1 MDADRWN
8 RVAGVLASALELPAD
23 DRAEFLTARCDGDPD
38 LHAEVIALLAEHA
51 EGESDEELFEFRA
64 GGAPA
69 SPGVRTRRSFGG
81 PVLRP
86 GDRFGGYEVIEPLGA
101 GGVGF
106 VHRAEQI
113 TPRRNVAL
121 KVLASTRDSSV
132 TLSRFRQESDALAR
146 LDHPG
151 IVRVFD
157 AGTCEFRGEE
167 VPYLAMEYHAG
178 GTLRERIES
187 GSGLSL
193 SERIELGAQLAEAV
207 QHAHSSGVIH
217 RDLKPE
223 NILFGRDGRPRVAD
237 FGLARWIDED
247 VERWTHTGELL
258 GTLRYMSPEQLGA
271 DGRPVDSRTDVYS
284 LGVILFE
291 LFTGSHPH
299 GARDTPPLE
308 AARGTRE
315 TTPPLIGKMVP
326 ACRGDLSI
334 IVAHALEKDRDR
346 RYATAAELAADLRRV
361 QRHEPITAR
370 RSSIW
375 YPIGRWVRR
384 HRGLA
389 SLTLLAAASVV
400 VAVGVIITSQR
411 RRLDERRDTI
421 VSLTKL
427 IGPNP
432 SASRELPYLEF
443 LGRLENEL
451 EVFIRNDP
459 VSAAAIHERLGVAY
473 WNLSQHERAAEH
485 LTRALSF
492 HREISP
498 ELDVSTLRVANILG
512 DILNGAG
519 RYEEAMAL
527 ADEWLTRTTKAW
539 GDGHEQ
545 TLRFA
550 TNLADARMGARLDRE
565 AEETYRKIYELACQH
580 LSRAHPDR
588 AEIAASHA
596 RASLRLGQLETAE
609 RLAREALA
617 LQLAAQGPT
626 NPATLWAR
634 VLVGEI
640 LIEQGRLSEA
650 DRELVEANQ
659 VIGTVTSPL
668 NRVNIEARFQL
679 ASLRERQNDR
689 STAAALLR
697 EVVRDAR
704 TVLPENHWR
713 RAAYEAAFARY
724 GESVSSP

>member
-1 MDADRWN
+1 MEAERWS
-8 RVAGVLASALELPAD
+8 RVARVLASALELPPDGRAD
-23 DRAEFLTARCDGDPD
+23 FLAAQCDGDPD
-38 LHAEVIALLAEHA
+38 LHAEVISLLAEHA
-51 EGESDEELFEFRA
+51 DGESDEALFESRA
-64 GGAPA
+64 SRDPA

-106 VHRAEQI
+106 VHLAEQV
-113 TPRRNVAL
+113 TPRRKVAL
-121 KVLASTRDSSV
+121 KVLASTRDSSI
-132 TLSRFRQESDALAR
+132 THSRFRQESEALAR

-157 AGTCEFRGEE
+157 AGTCEFGGEE

-178 GTLRERIES
+178 GTLRERLES
-187 GSGLSL
+187 GPGLSL
-193 SERIELGAQLAEAV
+193 DERIELGAQLAEAV

-271 DGRPVDSRTDVYS
+271 DGRAVDSRTDVYS

-291 LFTGSHPH
+291 LFTGNHPY
-299 GARDTPPLE
+299 GTRDTPPLE
-308 AARGTRE
+308 AARSTRE
-315 TTPPLIGKMVP
+315 TIPPLVGKFTP

-389 SLTLLAAASVV
+389 SLAGLAAVSVV
-400 VAVGVIITSQR
+400 VAVGVVIASQR

-451 EVFIRNDP
+451 EVFIRSDP
-459 VSAAAIHERLGVAY
+459 VSAAAIHERVGVAY

-485 LTRALSF
+485 LARALTF
-492 HREISP
+492 HRETLP
-498 ELDVSTLRVANILG
+498 ELDTSTLRVANILG
-512 DILNGAG
+512 DVLNGAG

-527 ADEWLTRTTKAW
+527 ADDWLARTKKAW

-550 TNLADARMGARLDRE
+550 TNLADARMGARRDRE
-565 AEETYRKIYELACQH
+565 AEANYREIYALSRQH

-588 AEIAASHA
+588 AEIAASYA
-596 RASLRLGQLETAE
+596 RVSLRLGRLELAE
-609 RLAREALA
+609 QLAREALA

-626 NPATLWAR
+626 NSATLWAR

-640 LIEQGRLSEA
+640 LIEQGRLPEA

-659 VIGTVTSPL
+659 VIGAATSPL
-668 NRVNIEARFQL
+668 SRVNIEARFQL

-689 STAAALLR
+689 GTAAAILR
-697 EVVRDAR
+697 EVLRDAR
-704 TVLPENHWR
+704 TVLPENHR
-713 RAAYEAAFARY
+713 RREVYEAAFARF
-724 GESVSSP
+724 GETGSDP